1 MPRRHQVVF
10 RHLFWVVIGLMALA
24 LLAIGITAWSLRS
37 DQTAA
42 GVRETERFAKI
53 LASQTERSVE
63 SIDAVLGEVEA
74 RIEAL
79 RIETPADLRR
89 ASSQEMFAFL
99 KGRQARLPQAAVIA
113 IAGSDGTQLN
123 TTRQWPAPGV
133 NLSDREYFQEM
144 RKTDDPAIHISL
156 ALKSRTAGTPMIFF
170 NRRINTTHGEFAGT
184 VGIGVAITYFRN
196 IYESIG
202 AVEGQS
208 FLMLRKDGTII
219 WRYPDPEPRVG
230 LIIPHTSGWHEV
242 AARGGG
248 NFRAPGSFDGVP
260 RLVAVRPLAQYP
272 LVIDVALSE
281 ATVTATWNRRM
292 AVIGA
297 GTLLVVCCAAFL
309 LRALARQFDQL
320 VRSEAALEA
329 KTHELEEA
337 NARLDAAISNLPQGL
352 CMFDPSERLVVA
364 NARYLDMYGLTEAG
378 IGPGTPLIDMLKRR
392 KRLGNLS
399 EDPERYLVDLRR
411 QLAGGK
417 TSYAVAQLP
426 DGRVAAVQN
435 QPVAGGGWVAMH
447 EDITERQR
455 AAAQVAHMAR
465 HDHLTDLPNRAH
477 FGEKMQQALD
487 ALDAFGQRFNVLLF
501 DLDLFK
507 GVNDSLGH
515 PVGDELLKLIAK
527 RLRNCLDENCTVARF
542 GGDEFA
548 ILQLADQDQHEEA
561 IILATRL
568 QSVLSEPYYIEGHQI
583 VIGISIGIALAPG
596 DGTTQVELLKC
607 ADLALYRAKSEGR
620 KGHQFY
626 VSEMDS
632 EARLRRAL
640 EFDLRDALARGQFAL
655 HYQTIIDVPTRRV
668 CGAEA
673 LVRWNH
679 PTYGLVPPD
688 RFISIAEESGL
699 IVPIGEWILRT
710 ACAEA
715 AKWPAHVNLAV
726 NLSPVQFQRGDLV
739 SAVTRALA
747 DSGLSPSR
755 LEVEITES
763 VLLQKNAEN
772 LAVLHQLKALGIGIV
787 LDDFGTGYS
796 SLSYLRMFPFDKIK
810 IDKSFVAE
818 FSDRADCAAIVC
830 AVTGLG
836 RSLNVETTGEGVE
849 TAEQFELLRAA
860 GCTQVQGYLFDRPL
874 PAEELD
880 LSSGS
885 DERLYPKR
893 IGGVA

>member
-1 MPRRHQVVF
+1 MSPRHKAVY

-24 LLAIGITAWSLRS
+24 LLAIGITAWTLRS

-63 SIDAVLGEVEA
+63 SIDVVLGEVKA
-74 RIEAL
+74 RLEAL

-99 KGRQARLPQAAVIA
+99 RSRQAALPQAAVVA

-123 TTRQWPAPGV
+123 TTRQWPPPGV
-133 NLSDREYFQEM
+133 NLSDREFFQEM
-144 RKTDDPAIHISL
+144 RKTDDQALHISL
-156 ALKSRTAGTPMIFF
+156 ALKSQTVGTTIIFF
-170 NRRINTTHGEFAGT
+170 SRRINTTRGEFAGAVG
-184 VGIGVAITYFRN
+184 VGIDITYFRS
-196 IYESIG
+196 IYEAIG

-208 FLMLRKDGTII
+208 FLMLRRDGTII
-219 WRYPDPEPRVG
+219 WRYPDPVPGVG
-230 LIIPHTSGWHEV
+230 LMIPRTSGWHEV

-248 NFRAPGSFDGVP
+248 NFRAAGLFDGP
-260 RLVAVRPLAQYP
+260 RLVAVRPLLRYP
-272 LVIDVALSE
+272 LVVDVALSE
-281 ATVTATWNRRM
+281 ASVTATWNRRM

-309 LRALARQFDQL
+309 LRALARQFGQL
-320 VRSEAALEA
+320 VKSEAQLEA
-329 KTHELEEA
+329 KTHDLEEA
-337 NARLDAAISNLPQGL
+337 NARLDAAITNLPQGL
-352 CMFDPSERLVVA
+352 CMFDASERLVVA
-364 NARYLDMYGLTEAG
+364 NARYLDMYGLAEAG
-378 IGPGTPLIDMLKRR
+378 IGPGIPLIDMLRR
-392 KRLGNLS
+392 RQALGNLS
-399 EDPERYLVDLRR
+399 EDPERYLADLRR
-411 QLAGGK
+411 QLAAGK

-426 DGRVAAVQN
+426 DGRAAAVQN

-477 FGEKMQQALD
+477 FGEKMQEALGALD
-487 ALDAFGQRFNVLLF
+487 AGGQRFNVLMF

-507 GVNDSLGH
+507 AVNDSLGH
-515 PVGDELLKLIAK
+515 LIGDELLKLIAK
-527 RLRNCLDENCTVARF
+527 RLRGCLDENCTVARF

-548 ILQLADQDQHEEA
+548 ILQLADADQQDDA

-568 QSVLSEPYYIEGHQI
+568 QSVLSEPYYVEGHQI
-583 VIGISIGIALAPG
+583 VIGISVGIALAPG
-596 DGTTQVELLKC
+596 DGATQVELLKC

-640 EFDLRDALARGQFAL
+640 ELDLRDALARDQFAL

-673 LVRWNH
+673 LVRWKH

-688 RFISIAEESGL
+688 RFISIAEDSGL

-710 ACAEA
+710 ACAEG

-739 SAVTRALA
+739 SAVTRALSE
-747 DSGLSPSR
+747 SGLSPSR

-772 LAVLHQLKALGIGIV
+772 LAVLHQLKALGIAIV

-818 FSDRADCAAIVC
+818 FSERADCAAIVC
-830 AVTGLG
+830 AITGLG
-836 RSLNVETTGEGVE
+836 RSLNMGTTGEGVE
-849 TAEQFELLRAA
+849 TAEQFELLRVA
-860 GCTQVQGYLFDRPL
+860 GCTQVQGYLFNRPL

-880 LSSGS
+880 FSPTS
-885 DERLYPKR
+885 DERLRPQR
-893 IGGVA
+893 FGDVA

>member
-1 MPRRHQVVF
+1 MSPRHKAVY

-24 LLAIGITAWSLRS
+24 LLAIGITAWTLRS

-63 SIDAVLGEVEA
+63 SIDVVLGEVKA
-74 RIEAL
+74 RLEAL

-99 KGRQARLPQAAVIA
+99 KSRQAALPQAAVVA

-123 TTRQWPAPGV
+123 TTRQWPPPGV
-133 NLSDREYFQEM
+133 NLSDREFFQEM
-144 RKTDDPAIHISL
+144 RKTDDQALHISL
-156 ALKSRTAGTPMIFF
+156 ALKSQTVGTTIIFF
-170 NRRINTTHGEFAGT
+170 SRRINTTRGEFAGAVG
-184 VGIGVAITYFRN
+184 VGIDITYFRS
-196 IYESIG
+196 IYEAIG

-208 FLMLRKDGTII
+208 FLMLRRDGTII
-219 WRYPDPEPRVG
+219 WRYPDPVPGVG
-230 LIIPHTSGWHEV
+230 LMIPRTSGWHEV

-248 NFRAPGSFDGVP
+248 NFRAAGLFDGP
-260 RLVAVRPLAQYP
+260 RLVAVRPLLRYP
-272 LVIDVALSE
+272 LVVDVALSE
-281 ATVTATWNRRM
+281 ASITATWNRRM

-320 VRSEAALEA
+320 VKSDAQLEA
-329 KTHELEEA
+329 KTHDLEEA

-352 CMFDPSERLVVA
+352 CMFDASERLVVA
-364 NARYLDMYGLTEAG
+364 NARYLDMYGLAEAG
-378 IGPGTPLIDMLKRR
+378 IGPGIPLIDMLRR
-392 KRLGNLS
+392 RQALGNLS
-399 EDPERYLVDLRR
+399 EDPERYLADLRR
-411 QLAGGK
+411 QLAAGK

-426 DGRVAAVQN
+426 DGRAAAVQN

-477 FGEKMQQALD
+477 FGEKMQEALGALD
-487 ALDAFGQRFNVLLF
+487 AGGQRFNV
-501 DLDLFK
+501 
-507 GVNDSLGH
+507 
-515 PVGDELLKLIAK
+515 
-527 RLRNCLDENCTVARF
+527 
-542 GGDEFA
+542 A
-548 ILQLADQDQHEEA
+548 ILQLADADQQDDA

-568 QSVLSEPYYIEGHQI
+568 QSVLSEPYYVEGHQI
-583 VIGISIGIALAPG
+583 VIGISVGIALAPG
-596 DGTTQVELLKC
+596 DGATQVELLKC

-640 EFDLRDALARGQFAL
+640 ELDLRDALARDQFAL
-655 HYQTIIDVPTRRV
+655 HYQTITDVPTRRV

-673 LVRWNH
+673 LVRWKH

-688 RFISIAEESGL
+688 RFISIAEDSGL

-710 ACAEA
+710 ACAEG

-739 SAVTRALA
+739 SAVTRALSE
-747 DSGLSPSR
+747 SGLSPSR

-772 LAVLHQLKALGIGIV
+772 LAVLHQLKALGIAIV

-818 FSDRADCAAIVC
+818 FSERADCAAIVC
-830 AVTGLG
+830 AITGLG
-836 RSLNVETTGEGVE
+836 RSLNMGTTGEGVE
-849 TAEQFELLRAA
+849 TAEQFELLRVA
-860 GCTQVQGYLFDRPL
+860 GCTQVQGYLFNRPL

-880 LSSGS
+880 FSPTS
-885 DERLYPKR
+885 DERLR
-893 IGGVA
+893 RFGDVA

>member
-1 MPRRHQVVF
+1 MPPRHQVVF

-42 GVRETERFAKI
+42 GVRETDRFAKI

-63 SIDAVLGEVEA
+63 SIDAVLREVQA
-74 RIEAL
+74 RIDAL

-89 ASSQEMFAFL
+89 ASSEEMFAFL
-99 KGRQARLPQAAVIA
+99 KGRQALLPQAAVIA

-123 TTRQWPAPGV
+123 TTRRWPAPGV
-133 NLSDREYFQEM
+133 HLSDRAFFQEM
-144 RKTDDPAIHISL
+144 RKADDSALHISL
-156 ALKSRTAGTPMIFF
+156 ALKSQTVGTPTIFF
-170 NRRINTTHGEFAGT
+170 NRRINTTRGEFAGT
-184 VGIGVAITYFRN
+184 IGVGVEITYFRD

-202 AVEGQS
+202 TVEGQS
-208 FLMLRKDGTII
+208 FLMLRRDGTII
-219 WRYPDPEPRVG
+219 WRYPDPAPRVG
-230 LIIPHTSGWHEV
+230 LMIPHTSGWHEV
-242 AARGGG
+242 VARGGG
-248 NFRAPGSFDGVP
+248 NFRAPGSFDGEP

-309 LRALARQFDQL
+309 LRAMARQFEQL

-352 CMFDPSERLVVA
+352 CMFDAAERLVVA
-364 NARYLDMYGLTEAG
+364 NARYLDMYGLADAG
-378 IGPGTPLIDMLKRR
+378 IAPGTPLIDMLRR
-392 KRLGNLS
+392 RQALGNLS
-399 EDPERYLVDLRR
+399 VDPERYLADLRR
-411 QLAGGK
+411 QLARGK

-465 HDHLTDLPNRAH
+465 HDHLTDLPNRAY
-477 FGEKMQQALD
+477 FGEKMQDALD
-487 ALDAFGQRFNVLLF
+487 ALDVYGRRFNVLLF

-507 GVNDSLGH
+507 AVNDSLGH
-515 PVGDELLKLIAK
+515 PVGDELLKLIAQ
-527 RLRNCLDENCTVARF
+527 RLRGCLDENCTVARF

-548 ILQLADQDQHEEA
+548 ILQISEADQQEDA
-561 IILATRL
+561 IVLATRL
-568 QSVLSEPYYIEGHQI
+568 QSILSEPYYIEGHQI
-583 VIGISIGIALAPG
+583 VIGISTGIALAPG

-626 VSEMDS
+626 ASEMDAD
-632 EARLRRAL
+632 ARLRRAL

-655 HYQTIIDVPTRRV
+655 HYQTIIDVPTQRV

-673 LVRWNH
+673 LVRWKH

-747 DSGLSPSR
+747 ESGLSPSR

-849 TAEQFELLRAA
+849 TTEQFELLRAA
-860 GCTQVQGYLFDRPL
+860 GCTQVQGYLFNRPL

-880 LSSGS
+880 FSTRGA
-885 DERLYPKR
+885 ERMHPAR
-893 IGGVA
+893 IGGAA